1 MRSIA
6 APRLSRP
13 DPGSAFMAAVTGI
26 VFGYAAVLL
35 VFLLQQNWILT
46 SGGIP
51 MPSDYLAYRAA
62 GIAALRGNAASVYD
76 PHSFHLLQVY
86 LSKPFP
92 NYFYWNYPPPF
103 FFVTASLA
111 MLPYVAAFLLWL
123 GATAAA
129 FAVAVGRIAG
139 RPKVVMAVFASP
151 VVFLTAY
158 VGQNG
163 FLSAALIGAFLL
175 CLRERPTIAGILLA
189 LMTYKPQLGILFPL
203 VLLAG
208 CHWRTLCSASVAAA
222 IITGASIVAFGLDSY
237 ALFFRSLSLVSGSY
251 LTLGGE
257 GWAKIESMYS
267 VARYLG
273 AGDHAAWIV
282 QILTS
287 TGCALGVAWLWRS
300 NTAYEL
306 KAAGVV
312 VATMLSI
319 PYLHEYD
326 FPLILIAC
334 VFLYRQRVFDRAE
347 WFAVGAVNL
356 LMAGF
361 FAEIAPLGVAVV
373 LIVGAMVLRR
383 AAFFA
388 PEPGYSYKAAHS

>member
-1 MRSIA
+1 MIFRFFQSRLRGFSAIGRLRGWIWRLLLPLLFAQHFLSGIPIRRVRLRVLRLLQSSLGDVFVHRHRATERIRPIGGAATQILLLWTVPSRPGAMDKEPRMRSIA

-139 RPKVVMAVFASP
+139 RPKGVMAVFASP

-175 CLRERPTIAGILLA
+175 CLRERPIIAGILLA
-189 LMTYKPQLGILFPL
+189 SMTYKPQLG
-203 VLLAG
+203 
-208 CHWRTLCSASVAAA
+208 
-222 IITGASIVAFGLDSY
+222 
-237 ALFFRSLSLVSGSY
+237 
-251 LTLGGE
+251 
-257 GWAKIESMYS
+257 
-267 VARYLG
+267 
-273 AGDHAAWIV
+273 
-282 QILTS
+282 
-287 TGCALGVAWLWRS
+287 
-300 NTAYEL
+300 
-306 KAAGVV
+306 
-312 VATMLSI
+312 
-319 PYLHEYD
+319 
-326 FPLILIAC
+326 
-334 VFLYRQRVFDRAE
+334 
-347 WFAVGAVNL
+347 
-356 LMAGF
+356 
-361 FAEIAPLGVAVV
+361 
-373 LIVGAMVLRR
+373 
-383 AAFFA
+383 
-388 PEPGYSYKAAHS
+388 